1 MGLGPAITMGD
12 QRLAYATGSVVL
24 IPHHSRDA
32 ADGQRGEK
40 RDGFI
45 DVDPG
50 RQKAQH
56 PLVIHRHAEQPLLT
70 TYGRQQKLPL
80 LG

>member
-1 MGLGPAITMGD
+1 MI
-12 QRLAYATGSVVL
+12 L
-24 IPHHSRDA
+24 IDDHGADT
-32 ADGQRGEK
+32 ADGELGEEG
-40 RDGFI
+40 DGLI
-45 DVDPG
+45 DLDPG